1 MKYAELRVQSQTP
14 KRKPF
19 ISIEYISKFRGK
31 KIEPKMP
38 ADQIEYSEKYFDS
51 QYEYRLVFPLKIFT
65 AYTIKSIRLLHF
77 IPPDMLSY
85 RMTWRVK
92 CQKRIL

>member
-1 MKYAELRVQSQTP
+1 
-14 KRKPF
+14 
-19 ISIEYISKFRGK
+19 
-31 KIEPKMP
+31 MP

-51 QYEYRLVFPLKIFT
+51 QYEYRLVFPLKYLLIISSTHQINCNCFFHMLKMCIDIF
-65 AYTIKSIRLLHF
+65 L
-77 IPPDMLSY
+77 DMLNY